1 MKDEGFILFGGLG
14 LGFCIGLLVMLIIS
28 LGQEPNW
35 QREAIE
41 HGAAYYDSKTAEF
54 KWKVEE

>member
-1 MKDEGFILFGGLG
+1 MKVDNGDELIAMVFGFALG
-14 LGFCIGLLVMLIIS
+14 AFLMGMICISTYVKKS
-28 LGQEPNW
+28 
-35 QREAIE
+35 EAIE